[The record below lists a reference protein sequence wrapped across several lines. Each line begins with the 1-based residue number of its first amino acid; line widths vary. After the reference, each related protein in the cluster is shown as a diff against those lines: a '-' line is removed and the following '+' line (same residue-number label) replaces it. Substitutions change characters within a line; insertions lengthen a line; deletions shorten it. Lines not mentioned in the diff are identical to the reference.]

1 MLQVKIRL
9 TKRNRVGVLTEVT
22 FDATPLLQVLEQGE
36 IFGFEFAF
44 NNLYPNVR
52 MHINV
57 TEETPHSDSQDL

>member
-1 MLQVKIRL
+1 MLSVKIRL
-9 TKRNRVGVLTEVT
+9 IKRNRDGTTSEAT
-22 FDATPLLQVLEQGE
+22 FDATPLLAVLEQGE

-57 TEETPHSDSQDL
+57 TEETIDINS